1 MTRTF
6 ICCATLAALALAS
19 AAAAQSPVQIR
30 IGHGN
35 AVEEQLWL
43 MKAKPDVTPNQGKAY
58 TLDFTSFRGTDQRFQ
73 AYEAGALDAATS
85 SGNTVLFASSQGL
98 KFKALASLSYEGS
111 KGFVTQYY
119 VRDDGSVNAIKDLK
133 DKTVGINAFKSS
145 IELWARIAIRNAGLN
160 PDRDVKIAP
169 VPFPAQGEAL
179 RTRKI
184 DVGAF
189 PQPFA
194 EIEKRKGGVKTLF
207 TSKTAVPFDEVLM
220 TVLFREEFMQKNP
233 QAVRAFLADLVAS
246 TKYYLANMKAARQ
259 ALIDAKLVQIPA
271 EIYLA
276 AEDNYRDPECR
287 IDIEAMKKMQDLQVE
302 LGFQKDRIDVAKVV
316 DLSWLPK

>member
-1 MTRTF
+1 MIRLF
-6 ICCATLAALALAS
+6 ACAAALAAFAS
-19 AAAAQSPVQIR
+19 AASAQAPVQIR

-43 MKAKPDVTPNQGKAY
+43 MKAKPDITPNQGKAY
-58 TLDFTSFRGTDQRFQ
+58 TLELTPFRGTDQRFQ

-98 KFKALASLSYEGS
+98 AFKALASLSYEGS

-119 VRDDGSVNAIKDLK
+119 VRDDGSVSAIKDLK
-133 DKTVGINAFKSS
+133 DKVVGINAFKSS
-145 IELWARIAIRNAGLN
+145 IELWARIAIAKGGLN
-160 PDRDVKIAP
+160 PDRDVKFAP

-179 RTRKI
+179 RSKKI

-194 EIEKRKGGVKTLF
+194 AIESKKGGLKTLF

-220 TVLFREEFMQKNP
+220 TVVFREEFMQKNP
-233 QAVRAFLADLVAS
+233 AAVRAFLADLVAA
-246 TKYYLANMKAARQ
+246 TKWYLANGKAARQ
-259 ALIDAKLVQIPA
+259 ALIDTKMVQLPA
-271 EIYLA
+271 EIYLDI
-276 AEDNYRDPECR
+276 EDNWRDPECR
-287 IDIEAMKKMQDLQVE
+287 IDIGAMNKMQDMQVE
-302 LGFQKDRIDVAKVV
+302 LGFQKDKVDVAKVV
-316 DLSWLPK
+316 DMSWLPK

>member
-1 MTRTF
+1 MIRILACT
-6 ICCATLAALALAS
+6 AALAAFAS
-19 AAAAQSPVQIR
+19 AAAAQTPVQIR

-35 AVEEQLWL
+35 AAEEQLWL
-43 MKAKPDVTPNQGKAY
+43 MKAKPDITPSQGKAY
-58 TLDFTSFRGTDQRFQ
+58 TLDLTVFRGTDQRFQ

-98 KFKALASLSYEGS
+98 KFKALASLSYEAS

-119 VRDDGSVNAIKDLK
+119 VRDDGGVNTIKDLK

-145 IELWARIAIRNAGLN
+145 IELWARIAIANGGLN
-160 PDRDVKIAP
+160 PDRDVKFAP
-169 VPFPAQGEAL
+169 IPFPTHGEAL
-179 RTRKI
+179 RSKKI
-184 DVGAF
+184 DIGAF

-194 EIEKRKGGVKTLF
+194 AIEAKKGGVKTLF

-233 QAVRAFLADLVAS
+233 AAVRAFIADLVAS
-246 TKYYLANMKAARQ
+246 TKWYLANTRAARQ
-259 ALIDAKLVQIPA
+259 ALIDAKFVRTPP
-271 EIYLA
+271 EVYL
-276 AEDNYRDPECR
+276 DSQDSYRDPACR
-287 IDIEAMKKMQDLQVE
+287 IDIAAMNKMQDMQVE
-302 LGFQKDRIDVAKVV
+302 LGFQKDKVDVTKVV

>member
-1 MTRTF
+1 MIR
-6 ICCATLAALALAS
+6 ILASMAALAAFAS
-19 AAAAQSPVQIR
+19 AAAAQAPVQIR
-30 IGHGN
+30 VGHG
-35 AVEEQLWL
+35 AAGEEQLWL
-43 MKAKPDVTPNQGKAY
+43 MKAKPDITPNQGKAY
-58 TLDFTSFRGTDQRFQ
+58 TLDFTGFRGTDQRFQ

-98 KFKALASLSYEGS
+98 KFKALASLSYEAA

-119 VRDDGSVNAIKDLK
+119 VRDDGSVNSIQDLK

-145 IELWARIAIRNAGLN
+145 IELWARIALAKGGLN

-169 VPFPAQGEAL
+169 IPFPAQGEAL
-179 RTRKI
+179 RSKKI

-194 EIEKRKGGVKTLF
+194 GMEAKKGGVKTLF

-233 QAVRAFLADLVAS
+233 EAVRAFMADLVAA
-246 TKYYLANMKAARQ
+246 TKWYLADTKAAKQ
-259 ALIDAKLVQIPA
+259 ALIDSKLVQIPA
-271 EIYLA
+271 EIYL
-276 AEDNYRDPECR
+276 DIQDSYRDPDCR
-287 IDIEAMKKMQDLQVE
+287 VDIEAMNKMQDMQVE
-302 LGFQKDRIDVAKVV
+302 LGFQKDKVDVAKVV
-316 DLSWLPK
+316 DMSWLPK